1 MLFPK
6 VLEDLVQEFTKL
18 PGVGRKTAERYALH
32 IINNFSVESSEDFS
46 NAIIDIKQ
54 KIHNCRNC
62 GLLTDLDVC
71 DICSNQERDR
81 SLLMIVE
88 TSKDVF
94 SIEKSGQYKG
104 YYHVLNGSIS
114 PMNGIGPDDINLSS
128 LWPRITDDDIKE
140 IIIATSS
147 TQEGETT
154 ALYINRILKDVDV
167 EVTRIGYGV
176 PVGLNLEYAD
186 DLTLSKAIE
195 NRRNFKKN

>member
-1 MLFPK
+1 MIFPK
-6 VLEDLVQEFTKL
+6 VLENLIEEFSKF

-32 IINNFSVESSEDFS
+32 IINNYSVESTESLS
-46 NAIIDIKQ
+46 NAIINIKQ
-54 KIHNCRNC
+54 KIHNCPIC
-62 GLLTDLDVC
+62 GMITDLEHC
-71 DICSNQERDR
+71 DICSNNGRDK

-104 YYHVLNGSIS
+104 YYHVLNGAIS
-114 PMNGIGPDDINLSS
+114 PMNGIGPEDINLNS
-128 LWPRITDDDIKE
+128 LWPRIKDDSLTE

-154 ALYINRILKDVDV
+154 ALYINRILKNVDV
-167 EVTRIGYGV
+167 EVSRIGYGV

-195 NRRNFKKN
+195 NRRNFKKK